1 MTLCKT
7 MQLPIHDGDEPRS
20 SLLVAIS
27 HLLEQQRHVRGL
39 GFHAGPP
46 CTGCAKKI
54 VNCTLQVASAELR
67 SANSPLM
74 SPLRQKRRVSS
85 IEEPNQLSTLAHSKA
100 ARRPGWVL
108 KIRYSMRR

>member
-7 MQLPIHDGDEPRS
+7 MELPIHDGDEPRS
-20 SLLVAIS
+20 SLFVAIS

-54 VNCTLQVASAELR
+54 VNCTLQVASSELR
-67 SANSPLM
+67 SANSPLIIVPT
-74 SPLRQKRRVSS
+74 SAETSRFLYRRAKSA
-85 IEEPNQLSTLAHSKA
+85 LY
-100 ARRPGWVL
+100 AR
-108 KIRYSMRR
+108 S